1 MKCIHIFYYNDFKNY
16 CLSNHLNP
24 IDELQLRKTELSS
37 IYSNKNISLIPLIII
52 GLASS
57 LFMSYSLQKLSFLSD
72 TTFLNLLIFTLGFI
86 ILSLGLL
93 SGYSH
98 IKDLKTPHP
107 KEQLIKEYKLK
118 IVSKL
123 LEDYLRKI

>member
-1 MKCIHIFYYNDFKNY
+1 MKCIHTFYYNDFKNY

-72 TTFLNLLIFTLGFI
+72 TTDVYKRQPTPRSDHNFLSRRPLLFLITSLAAFKI
-86 ILSLGLL
+86 ICF
-93 SGYSH
+93 
-98 IKDLKTPHP
+98 
-107 KEQLIKEYKLK
+107 E
-118 IVSKL
+118 
-123 LEDYLRKI
+123 R